1 MIRENPVK
9 AKLIQGQAASLVGG
23 LYTPEIVEFIG
34 QFGFEGILIDTEH
47 APTDWQMISHM
58 CMASDLWGM
67 APIVRVNHNE
77 PSLISRTLDV
87 GASGIVVPHTNTV
100 QDIKQ
105 AVGAAKYYP
114 LGSRGTS
121 NTRHT
126 YGHSLT
132 DYYKR
137 ANEQVLVIGLLEEL
151 QAIENLDA
159 LLSVEGM
166 DVFLIG
172 PGDLAQTMGLPGQMT
187 HPKVVEVVEGAINKI
202 SKAGKIA
209 GTTGDIG
216 NIQSKYDL
224 GVRLFL
230 TNWGPWIRTGAN
242 NYLEIARSLGK

>member
-1 MIRENPVK
+1 MIRENAVK
-9 AKLIQGQAASLVGG
+9 KKLIQGQAATLVGG
-23 LYTPEIVEFIG
+23 LYTAEIVEFIG

-87 GASGIVVPHTNTV
+87 GASGIVVPHINTV
-100 QDIKQ
+100 EDAKQ
-105 AVGAAKYYP
+105 AGEAAKYYP

-132 DYYKR
+132 EYYR
-137 ANEQVLVIGLLEEL
+137 LANEQVLVIALLEEL
-151 QAIENLDA
+151 RAIDNLGA
-159 LLSVEGM
+159 LLTVDGI

-187 HPKVVEVVEGAINKI
+187 DPKVVDVVEGAIKKI
-202 SKAGKIA
+202 SNAGKIA

-216 NIQSKYDL
+216 NIENKYDI
-224 GVRLFL
+224 GVKFFL
-230 TNWGPWIRTGAN
+230 TNWGPWVRTGAN
-242 NYLEIARSLGK
+242 AYLEIAKSLGT

>member
-1 MIRENPVK
+1 LIRNNPVK
-9 AKLIQGQAASLVGG
+9 TKLMEGRAATLVGG
-23 LYTPEIVEFIG
+23 LYTPEIVEFVG

-87 GASGIVVPHTNTV
+87 GASGVIVPHTNTV
-100 QDIKQ
+100 EDVKQ
-105 AVGAAKYYP
+105 AVAAAKYYP

-126 YGHSLT
+126 YGHNLSE
-132 DYYKR
+132 YYKL
-137 ANEQVLVIGLLEEL
+137 ANEQVLVIGLLEEIR
-151 QAIENLDA
+151 AIDNLDA
-159 LLSVEGM
+159 LLTVDGM

-187 HPKVVEVVEGAINKI
+187 HPKVVEVVEHAITKI
-202 SKAGKIA
+202 SNAGKIA
-209 GTTGDIG
+209 GTTGDIA
-216 NIQSKYDL
+216 NIQGKYDL
-224 GVRLFL
+224 GVKLFL
-230 TNWGPWIRTGAN
+230 TNWAPWVRTGAN
-242 NYLEIARSLGK
+242 AYLEIAKRLGN